1 MNKIIPQ
8 KRLPSVK
15 NEIKNNHS
23 PMNSKLILWLKHI
36 LWELE
41 MENETFIKKK
51 KIHSLAVRLLRLP
64 NNEIKRRHITD

>member
-51 KIHSLAVRLLRLP
+51 NSLLSSSLTPVT
-64 NNEIKRRHITD
+64 K